1 MECLLEDQGG
11 NPFPRMI
18 VMIDRDNA
26 DIMTRTYDTKNYTR
40 DKSIFLQIINLNNY
54 FHDYADEWK
63 Q

>member
-1 MECLLEDQGG
+1 
-11 NPFPRMI
+11 
-18 VMIDRDNA
+18 MIDRDNA